1 MLDNTDKLANK
12 KTGSKT
18 GKKMYKILTNV
29 ENALEKYLILCVK
42 IKIIIK
48 KIFQHWHV
56 IMQVERLD
64 LYILNMLFKYFN
76 TMFSMRHDH
85 LPGLL
90 LLTSCPSSCS
100 GSPVQDPCVLC
111 FGRKSIRRGGG
122 GVCSNHLYIFHHN
135 QQSKPRPESLF
146 VGLNATIFPLW
157 KAR

>member
-1 MLDNTDKLANK
+1 MVKKILHFIMLDNTDKLANK

-18 GKKMYKILTNV
+18 GKKMYKILINV

-48 KIFQHWHV
+48 KIFQYWHV

-64 LYILNMLFKYFN
+64 LYILYMLFKYFN

-122 GVCSNHLYIFHHN
+122 GVSVLIICTFSITINNQSQDLNLY
-135 QQSKPRPESLF
+135 L
-146 VGLNATIFPLW
+146 
-157 KAR
+157 